1 MREGRARTH
10 ALFVAL
16 IDGAMV
22 LLAMQLAWW
31 LRFDLNNWWAT
42 VAPANWV
49 PFHTGWTP
57 NQPYALAVFVAL
69 PVFWLILREMNLYD
83 EPEDGTGEFFRLG
96 AAVLVSSVLL
106 AALGFYARKQTPGD
120 QFQFSRAYML
130 LFLPSSFTCLYSG
143 RALARGVLRLLSRRG
158 VGQNRI
164 LMVGTG
170 FIAEELARELEQRG
184 TNHVVGTLRVGPY
197 SDVHDDQLGPN
208 AKMGNRLLEDAFLQ
222 NASEIRFSLEK
233 KSARQNDLVSGELNS
248 ESDKLHLRVAYLI
261 GGAEVQQL
269 SLPEAVREPL
279 FERLTRMTQCGAGR
293 IQYWRVDP
301 KFLVEWVLE
310 SQDHDTLRL
319 VRADLSPSSTLK
331 PIGEERPGELKP
343 LGHFCD
349 LADLAV
355 HHRCEEVVV
364 ACPGASKESLKQIA
378 EDCYRA
384 HVRFRMVPD
393 VYEMM
398 LDHMDLAL
406 VGDIPLLGM
415 RGSRIEGVNYVCKRL
430 FDITV
435 SSALLL
441 LLVPTV
447 FLFTALAIKLTSRGP
462 IFYSQ
467 ERLGY
472 RRQTFRFWKFR
483 SMRTDADKGL
493 NVEQH
498 RDYLKKYIAGKAET
512 KQDGEGQPV
521 FKLTDDPRVTPVGR
535 FIRKYSIDELPQIW
549 NVLVGNMSLIGPRP
563 PVAYEVENYRP
574 IHLRRFEV
582 LPGISGL
589 WQVSGRNRLTFDEM
603 VKLDLYYIENWSL
616 ELDVRILFKTIG
628 VVLFQ
633 RAH

>member
-1 MREGRARTH
+1 MSDGRARTH
-10 ALFVAL
+10 AFFLAL
-16 IDGAMV
+16 IDGLMV
-22 LLAMQLAWW
+22 LLSMQVAWW
-31 LRFDLNNWWAT
+31 LRFDLNNWWAA
-42 VAPANWV
+42 VSPEHWV

-106 AALGFYARKQTPGD
+106 AALGFYARNQTPGD

-130 LFLPSSFTCLYSG
+130 LFLPSSFACLYTG
-143 RALARGVLRLLSRRG
+143 RALVRGVLRLLSRRG
-158 VGQNRI
+158 VGENRI

-170 FIAEELARELEQRG
+170 FIAEELARELELRG
-184 TNHVVGTLRVGPY
+184 TNRVIGTLRVGPY
-197 SDVHDDQLGPN
+197 SDVNYDLISPT
-208 AKMGNRLLEDAFLQ
+208 AKVANRVMEDAFLQ
-222 NASEIRFSLEK
+222 NASEIHLAVAAGPTVALE
-233 KSARQNDLVSGELNS
+233 SYP
-248 ESDKLHLRVAYLI
+248 SDKTHVRVVYRI
-261 GGAEVQQL
+261 NGVDTPQVNI
-269 SLPEAVREPL
+269 PESVREPL
-279 FERLTRMTQCGAGR
+279 FERLTRLAHCGGGK

-301 KFLVEWVLE
+301 KFQVEWLLE
-310 SQDHDTLRL
+310 RASDDSLLLR
-319 VRADLSPSSTLK
+319 RTHLSPSSTLK
-331 PIGEERPGELKP
+331 PPGEEKPEGLKA

-435 SSALLL
+435 SSLLL
-441 LLVPTV
+441 LILVPTV
-447 FLFTALAIKLTSRGP
+447 FLFTALAIRLTSRGP

-493 NVEQH
+493 NVELH
-498 RDYLKKYIAGKAET
+498 RDYLKKYIAGKAESQSD
-512 KQDGEGQPV
+512 KEGQPV
-521 FKLTDDPRVTPVGR
+521 FKLTDDPRITPIGR